1 MSGRRVTI
9 NTRVSRASTSTPVG
23 GASTSSGGRIGATS
37 PTSPTRTTRLQE
49 KAELQHLNDRL
60 ACYIDRMR
68 NLENENGRL
77 TQELHIAQE
86 TVNRETSNIKA
97 VYEKELAAA
106 RKLLDETAK
115 EKAKLEIDIK
125 RLWEENDDLK
135 LRLDKKTKEAT
146 VAENNASLYE
156 SRYNEVNG
164 KYNAAL
170 GDRKK
175 AEDQLRELSAE
186 NDRLRRQLDDLR
198 KQLEAETLARV
209 DLENQNQSLR
219 EELAFKEQV
228 HSQELTETRSRRQ
241 IEISEIDGRLTR
253 QYEAKL
259 QQSLQELRDQY
270 EAQMA
275 RNREEI
281 ELLYDNEIQNLKAAA
296 SRASQGALHAS
307 EEMRLMRVK
316 VDELHG
322 KLHDLENTNNA
333 LNARIRELENLL
345 DTERQR
351 HNQYIA
357 SLEADLQR
365 LRDEMAQQLQ
375 EYQDLMDIKVS
386 LDLELAAYD
395 KLLDGEERRL
405 NITSPGRP
413 TTDSGIASGSEH
425 LTASAGSRSGRV
437 TPSGRRSAT
446 PGISGSGAVKRRRTV
461 IDESEDRTLS
471 EYSVNAAAKGDLEI
485 IEADTAGR
493 FIKLHNKG
501 SEEIHLTGWQLT
513 RIAGDEELAFK
524 FSRGSKIS
532 GGATVTIWSVDA
544 GSAHDPPNNL
554 VMKKKWPVANSM
566 RSILANADKEVRIL
580 SMYNTCGTCDICRHC
595 RHLEFVLDQMLPA
608 TTVSVQTFPAMHRA
622 TAAAERPAPA
632 LASVPEQA
640 PLA

>member
-1 MSGRRVTI
+1 MSARRVTL

-23 GASTSSGGRIGATS
+23 GASTSSRLGATS
-37 PTSPTRTTRLQE
+37 PTSPTRTSRLQE
-49 KAELQHLNDRL
+49 KEELQHLNDRL

-68 NLENENGRL
+68 NLENENSRL
-77 TQELHIAQE
+77 TQELNLAQD
-86 TVNRETSNIKA
+86 TVNRETSNLKA

-135 LRLDKKTKEAT
+135 PRLDKKTKEAT
-146 VAENNASLYE
+146 VAENNARLYE
-156 SRYNEVNG
+156 TRYNDVNG
-164 KYNAAL
+164 KYNQSLA
-170 GDRKK
+170 DRKK
-175 AEDQLRELSAE
+175 FEDQAKELALE
-186 NDRLRRQLDDLR
+186 NERLRRQLDDLR

-219 EELAFKEQV
+219 EELAFKDQV
-228 HSQELTETRSRRQ
+228 HTQELTETRSRRQ
-241 IEISEIDGRLTR
+241 IEISEIDGRLSR

-270 EAQMA
+270 EGQM
-275 RNREEI
+275 RVNREEI

-296 SRASQGALHAS
+296 NRAAQGSAHAT
-307 EEMRLMRVK
+307 EEVRLMRTK
-316 VDELHG
+316 IDGLNA
-322 KLHDLENTNNA
+322 KLQDLENTNA
-333 LNARIRELENLL
+333 GLNARIRELENLL

-357 SLEADLQR
+357 SLEAELQR
-365 LRDEMAQQLQ
+365 MRDEMAHQLQ

-386 LDLELAAYD
+386 LDLEIAAYD
-395 KLLDGEERRL
+395 KLLCGEERRL
-405 NITSPGRP
+405 NIESPGRP
-413 TTDSGIASGSEH
+413 TADSGISSNGSH
-425 LTASAGSRSGRV
+425 LTASASSRSGRV

-446 PGISGSGAVKRRRTV
+446 PGISGSSAVKRRRTV

-485 IEADTAGR
+485 IEADVEGR

-501 SEEIHLTGWQLT
+501 TEEINLTGWQLT

-524 FSRGSKIS
+524 FSRGSKVL
-532 GGATVTIWSVDA
+532 GGASVTIWSVDA
-544 GSAHDPPNNL
+544 GTAHDPPNNL

-566 RSILANADKEVRIL
+566 RSVLANADKEVRVL
-580 SMYNTCGTCDICRHC
+580 SIYNTCGTCDICRHC

-608 TTVSVQTFPAMHRA
+608 TTVSVLTFPATPRGI
-622 TAAAERPAPA
+622 AAAARPARA
-632 LASVPEQA
+632 LPSVPELA

>member
-1 MSGRRVTI
+1 MTGRRVTLS
-9 NTRVSRASTSTPVG
+9 TRVSRASTSTPVG
-23 GASTSSGGRIGATS
+23 GASTSRSGGATS
-37 PTSPTRTTRLQE
+37 PTSPARTTRLQE
-49 KAELQHLNDRL
+49 KEDLQHLNDRL

-68 NLENENGRL
+68 NLENENSRL
-77 TQELHIAQE
+77 TQELHLAQD
-86 TVNRETSNIKA
+86 TVNRETSNLKA

-135 LRLDKKTKEAT
+135 QRLDKKTKEAT
-146 VAENNASLYE
+146 TAENNARLYE
-156 SRYNEVNG
+156 SRYTEVNG
-164 KYNAAL
+164 KYNQAL
-170 GDRKK
+170 ADRKK
-175 AEDQLRELSAE
+175 FEDQSKELALE

-219 EELAFKEQV
+219 EELAFKDQV

-253 QYEAKL
+253 QYEDKL
-259 QQSLQELRDQY
+259 QKSLQEYRDQY
-270 EAQMA
+270 EAQLRA
-275 RNREEI
+275 NREEI

-296 SRASQGALHAS
+296 SRAAQGSAHAT
-307 EEMRLMRVK
+307 EEMRLMRTK
-316 VDELHG
+316 IDSLNG
-322 KLHDLENTNNA
+322 KLQDLENTNA
-333 LNARIRELENLL
+333 QLNARIRELENTL

-357 SLEADLQR
+357 SLEAELQR
-365 LRDEMAQQLQ
+365 MRDEMAQQLQ
-375 EYQDLMDIKVS
+375 EYRDLMDIKVS
-386 LDLELAAYD
+386 LDLEIAAYD
-395 KLLDGEERRL
+395 KLLCGEEHRL

-413 TTDSGIASGSEH
+413 SDSGVSSNGTHLSSSG
-425 LTASAGSRSGRV
+425 TRSGRV

-446 PGISGSGAVKRRRTV
+446 PGISGSSAVKRRRTV
-461 IDESEDRTLS
+461 IDESEDRTTS

-485 IEADTAGR
+485 IEADVEGR

-501 SEEIHLTGWQLT
+501 TEEINLTGWQLT

-524 FSRGSKIS
+524 FSRGSKVL
-532 GGATVTIWSVDA
+532 GGASVAIWSVDA
-544 GSAHDPPNNL
+544 GVAHDPPNNL

-566 RSILANADKEVRIL
+566 RSVLANADKEVRVL
-580 SMYNTCGTCDICRHC
+580 SIYNTCGTCDICRHC

-608 TTVSVQTFPAMHRA
+608 TTVSVLTFPAISRGIG
-622 TAAAERPAPA
+622 AAVP
-632 LASVPEQA
+632 LAQVLPSVPELA
-640 PLA
+640 PLV